1 MSEAAAISRSLGG
14 RRHTGGYLVR
24 CPVPGHGRGR
34 GDRRPSLSIADGD
47 HRLLVQCSAG
57 CDARD
62 VLETLQSLGLITEAR
77 KPAPS
82 AHDRKH
88 RTRRVN
94 PSTLKTWREAQPIA
108 GTIAETYLIAHRGLD
123 PTFPPTL
130 RFVPSLFYP
139 PSGLRLPAMI
149 AAVQSPDRCIVA
161 TQATYLR
168 PTDGMK
174 AAVSTPRRTSG
185 DLGAG
190 GLRLVPASSV
200 LGLAEGTE
208 DALAAIQ
215 LTGCPCWASLGAHRM
230 RRVHIPDQV
239 HELHIFADDDT
250 SGRNAARLTAEHHR
264 AQGCTVVTHYPPKGC
279 KDWGDTTLRPAQ
291 EAAA

>member
-14 RRHTGGYLVR
+14 RRHTGRYLVR

-47 HRLLVQCSAG
+47 HRLLVQCFAG

-77 KPAPS
+77 KSAPP

-108 GTIAETYLIAHRGLD
+108 GTIAETYLIAPRSRSDISANPALRSIPLLSAERPSSSGDDRRGPVAGPAHRGD
-123 PTFPPTL
+123 PGNLSAADGWNEGGGVDT
-130 RFVPSLFYP
+130 
-139 PSGLRLPAMI
+139 PAHQRRPRCRRS
-149 AAVQSPDRCIVA
+149 AAGAHIVRPRTRRRHGRC
-161 TQATYLR
+161 
-168 PTDGMK
+168 
-174 AAVSTPRRTSG
+174 PRRNATHRMPL
-185 DLGAG
+185 LGIAW
-190 GLRLVPASSV
+190 R
-200 LGLAEGTE
+200 
-208 DALAAIQ
+208 
-215 LTGCPCWASLGAHRM
+215 HRM
-230 RRVHIPDQV
+230 RRVQIPDQV
-239 HELHIFADDDT
+239 HESHIFADDDT

-264 AQGCTVVTHYPPKGC
+264 AQGRTVVTHYPPKGC

-291 EAAA
+291 EVAA